1 MSSDEFASISTNLTT
16 VPATRPYIEGRVNVN
31 TASAAV
37 LACLLNGDTAAA
49 QQLVSYRQV
58 NSTSLGSIA
67 WVITALGQN
76 FSSDLQAL
84 QSWDNMTT
92 QSYQFTADVAA
103 LGPHGRGYRRVKF
116 VFDTS
121 SGTPQIVYR
130 QDLTQLGWA
139 LGKEARQKWLL
150 AKGNG

>member
-1 MSSDEFASISTNLTT
+1 MTASEFAQIATNLTT
-16 VPATRPYIEGRVNVN
+16 TNSTYIEGRVNVN

-37 LACLLNGDTAAA
+37 LACLFNGDMSAA
-49 QQLVSYRQV
+49 QQLVDYRQS
-58 NSTSLGSIA
+58 NPNDLGSIA

-76 FSSDLQAL
+76 ASTYLQTLQATDCL
-84 QSWDNMTT
+84 TT

-103 LGPHGRGYRRVKF
+103 LGPHGRGYRRVRY

-130 QDLTQLGWA
+130 QDLTSLGWA
-139 LGKEARQKWLL
+139 LGKTARQKWLF
-150 AKGNG
+150 AKGTS